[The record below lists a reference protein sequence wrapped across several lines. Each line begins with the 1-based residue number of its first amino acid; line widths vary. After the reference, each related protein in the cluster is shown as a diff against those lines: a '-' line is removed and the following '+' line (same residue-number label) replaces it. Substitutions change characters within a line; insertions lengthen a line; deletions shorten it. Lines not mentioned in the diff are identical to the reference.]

1 MQDEH
6 QLHNTVNKPITCTVY
21 MYKSGMNINN
31 IHEQPLLTDIYH
43 HTSLFN
49 FHKLPVIVVFK
60 FWNGNLQI
68 KIGV

>member
-6 QLHNTVNKPITCTVY
+6 QLHNTVNKPITCTVF

-49 FHKLPVIVVFK
+49 F
-60 FWNGNLQI
+60 NCQ
-68 KIGV
+68 